1 MRLRDFSSWIRTT
14 DGNDYVLHFTI
25 YEAQRASMA
34 TAVILNT
41 FDDLERPVLE
51 ALAPI
56 VPPVYPIGP
65 LDLLFHAIPNPQLK
79 SMNIRLRKEDQ
90 SYLEWLGQREPGSV
104 VYVNFESMTV
114 MTNDQLIE
122 FAWGLAKSTH
132 HFLWI
137 IRPDLAKGKAAVLPH

>member
-1 MRLRDFSSWIRTT
+1 MAYLRNQHLIDRGLAPLKGISDGYLDTKVDRVPGMSDMRLRDFSSWIRTT

-90 SYLEWLGQREPGSV
+90 
-104 VYVNFESMTV
+104 N
-114 MTNDQLIE
+114 
-122 FAWGLAKSTH
+122 
-132 HFLWI
+132 
-137 IRPDLAKGKAAVLPH
+137 LAKGKAAVLPH